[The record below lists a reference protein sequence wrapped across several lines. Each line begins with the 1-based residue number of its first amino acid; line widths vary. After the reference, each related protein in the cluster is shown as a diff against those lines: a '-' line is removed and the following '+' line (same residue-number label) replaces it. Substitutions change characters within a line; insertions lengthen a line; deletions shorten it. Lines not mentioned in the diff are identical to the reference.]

1 MKTQPHNFLRR
12 PLRVGGFAAILVSG
26 IAIASL
32 AISSQIFNGAFE
44 APVPPKAIAAPVLAT
59 PNAYTYRCDDCGVIE
74 SMRKVDTPDDHSGVG
89 APGRTAAGERGALEA
104 GSLRNYEIT
113 IRMQDGSV
121 RVIREAKS
129 AHWRHGEPVTLI
141 AGAD

>member
-1 MKTQPHNFLRR
+1 MKTQQHNFLRR
-12 PLRVGGFAAILVSG
+12 PLLVGGFAAIMVGG

-32 AISSQIFNGAFE
+32 AISSQAFNGAFE
-44 APVPPKAIAAPVLAT
+44 APVPPKVVAAQGSAT
-59 PNAYTYRCDDCGVIE
+59 ARAYTYRCDDCGVIE
-74 SMRKVDTPDDHSGVG
+74 SMRKIDAPDDHSGAG
-89 APGRTAAGERGALEA
+89 APGRTGTIEGEP
-104 GSLRNYEIT
+104 LRNYEIT

-129 AHWRHGEPVTLI
+129 AYWRHGEPVTLI

>member
-1 MKTQPHNFLRR
+1 MKTQQHNFLRR
-12 PLRVGGFAAILVSG
+12 PLLVGGFAAILVSG

-32 AISSQIFNGAFE
+32 ATSSQVFNGAFE
-44 APVPPKAIAAPVLAT
+44 APVPPKAVAAPGLAT
-59 PNAYTYRCDDCGVIE
+59 PHAYTYRCDDCGIIE
-74 SMRKVDTPDDHSGVG
+74 SMRKIDTPDDLSGVG
-89 APGRTAAGERGALEA
+89 APRRTAPGKRGAIE
-104 GSLRNYEIT
+104 GEPLRNYEIT

-129 AHWRHGEPVTLI
+129 AYWRHGEPVTLI